1 MLPIIPF
8 LLVVGIIALAVKSA
22 EGSSPPTA
30 GPAGLLTAG
39 TPRAI
44 APVKG
49 TRMKGALARPFH
61 RVGEETG
68 VTPARRLSPEEERL
82 LSLLVLFARDKRYA
96 AGQKRYLTAEMAVE
110 ALLLTKQLGLPKT
123 GLAIRKDGAIPDDEF
138 LRGRSGSVRQLVL
151 SYGTGGRI
159 S

>member
-8 LLVVGIIALAVKSA
+8 LFVVGIIALAVKSA
-22 EGSSPPTA
+22 EGN
-30 GPAGLLTAG
+30 GPAGSSPAG
-39 TPRAI
+39 SSPTKAL